1 MTGSNFGNFYNGAL
15 KDFEAKKA
23 SRIRVR
29 VLDILRVIFLTN
41 AQYVKSDHGF
51 KFWWFLQWGS

>member
-51 KFWWFLQWGS
+51 KFW